1 MTKHVAVLY
10 GGWSSERE
18 VSLVSGRNCAK
29 TLEES
34 GYEATLIDV
43 EHDLTAL
50 IAALDPAPDVV
61 FNALHGRH
69 GEDGKIQGLLDILEI
84 PYTHSGALA
93 SALAMDKPM
102 AKRLF
107 AAAAIPCPDGR
118 IVRREEL
125 ANGPVIDP
133 PYVIKPPNE
142 GSSVGVRIVL
152 EGDNRPPLDDW
163 PFGDLVLVESYIPGR
178 ELTVGVMGDRAL
190 GVTELR
196 THEGFYDYAAKYEEG
211 RATHLCPAPIPDEI
225 ADLAMEYALKAHE
238 TLGCRGVSRA
248 DLRYDDTGG
257 QPGDLYMLEI
267 NTQPGMTPLSLVPEV
282 AAHAGIDFPQLVSWI
297 VEDASCPR

>member
-93 SALAMDKPM
+93 SALAMDTPM

>member
-1 MTKHVAVLY
+1 
-10 GGWSSERE
+10 
-18 VSLVSGRNCAK
+18 
-29 TLEES
+29 
-34 GYEATLIDV
+34 
-43 EHDLTAL
+43 
-50 IAALDPAPDVV
+50 
-61 FNALHGRH
+61 
-69 GEDGKIQGLLDILEI
+69 
-84 PYTHSGALA
+84 
-93 SALAMDKPM
+93 
-102 AKRLF
+102 
-107 AAAAIPCPDGR
+107 
-118 IVRREEL
+118 
-125 ANGPVIDP
+125 
-133 PYVIKPPNE
+133 
-142 GSSVGVRIVL
+142 
-152 EGDNRPPLDDW
+152 
-163 PFGDLVLVESYIPGR
+163 VLVESYIPGR

-211 RATHLCPAPIPDEI
+211 RTTHLCPAPVPAEI

>member
-1 MTKHVAVLY
+1 MAKHVAVLY

-34 GYEATLIDV
+34 GYEVTLIDV

-178 ELTVGVMGDRAL
+178 ELTVAVMGDRAL

>member
-1 MTKHVAVLY
+1 MAVIAVVPQIISSMMAVDLNTASFFGGTGLLIIVGVALDLVQRGVPARADEVVLTS
-10 GGWSSERE
+10 GSQQGIDLIAR
-18 VSLVSGRNCAK
+18 SLVN
-29 TLEES
+29 
-34 GYEATLIDV
+34 
-43 EHDLTAL
+43 
-50 IAALDPAPDVV
+50 P
-61 FNALHGRH
+61 
-69 GEDGKIQGLLDILEI
+69 
-84 PYTHSGALA
+84 
-93 SALAMDKPM
+93 
-102 AKRLF
+102 
-107 AAAAIPCPDGR
+107 
-118 IVRREEL
+118 
-125 ANGPVIDP
+125 
-133 PYVIKPPNE
+133 
-142 GSSVGVRIVL
+142 
-152 EGDNRPPLDDW
+152 GDA
-163 PFGDLVLVESYIPGR
+163 VLVESYIPGR
-178 ELTVGVMGDRAL
+178 ELTVAVMGDRAL

>member
-34 GYEATLIDV
+34 GYEVTLIDV

-69 GEDGKIQGLLDILEI
+69 GEDGKLQALLDILEI

-178 ELTVGVMGDRAL
+178 ELTVAVMGDRAL

-196 THEGFYDYAAKYEEG
+196 TREGFYDYAAKYEEG
-211 RATHLCPAPIPDEI
+211 RATHLCPAPVPDEI

-248 DLRYDDTGG
+248 DLRYDETGG